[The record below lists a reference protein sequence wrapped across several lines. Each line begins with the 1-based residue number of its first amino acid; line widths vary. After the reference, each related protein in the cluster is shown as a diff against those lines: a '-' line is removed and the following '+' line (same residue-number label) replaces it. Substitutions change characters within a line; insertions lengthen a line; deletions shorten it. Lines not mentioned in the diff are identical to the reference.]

1 MNCNGPQKS
10 FFGPKNVSMSRDRLC
25 ISLILKVVMKKLVND
40 GSMAKDGASTLYCFG
55 SRTTFAYIW
64 APMFIFIIITYIL
77 FWVLTGEA
85 DLLIRFTYFSFT
97 LCLYSSMRGLDSSL
111 PLFSNCTI

>member
-10 FFGPKNVSMSRDRLC
+10 FFGPKNGSMSRDRLC
-25 ISLILKVVMKKLVND
+25 ISLILKVVMKKL
-40 GSMAKDGASTLYCFG
+40 AKDGASTLYCFG
-55 SRTTFAYIW
+55 SRTTFACIW

-97 LCLYSSMRGLDSSL
+97 LCLYASMRGLDSSL